1 MAANGRFLIL
11 AKFKMYL
18 SRRRFLENSK
28 PENQGVLSFFCPVLL
43 FGFLYNFT
51 PLKTNHYFH
60 MKFIVNSAY
69 LLKQLS
75 NINGVI
81 TTNPVVP
88 ILENFLF
95 ELEKG
100 ALTVTASD
108 LQTSMIT
115 EFQVESKEKGSI
127 AVPARILL
135 DTLKNL
141 PEQPVT
147 FSIDESTYSIEI
159 ISDNGRYKLS
169 GENATDF
176 PKVPSVSND
185 FTAEISTEVLA
196 RAINN
201 TIFATSNDELRPAM
215 TGVYVN
221 LGDKNSTFVATD
233 GHRLVRYRRAD
244 VKSDNGNSIIIPRKA
259 LNLLKATL
267 PAENTE
273 VSLNFNMS
281 NAYFKFGN
289 IKMICRLIDERFPDY
304 DNVIPTENNI
314 QMSIERTDF
323 LGALKRISIYA
334 NKTTHQVRLKI
345 TGSELQISAEDLDFS
360 NEANERLSCEHD
372 GEDIEIGFNAK
383 FLIEMLTNMD
393 SDKIK
398 LTMSAPN
405 KAGVILPAE
414 KDKSEDILMLV
425 MPVMLNQYV

>member
-1 MAANGRFLIL
+1 
-11 AKFKMYL
+11 
-18 SRRRFLENSK
+18 
-28 PENQGVLSFFCPVLL
+28 
-43 FGFLYNFT
+43 
-51 PLKTNHYFH
+51 

-95 ELEKG
+95 ELDKG
-100 ALTVTASD
+100 SLTVTASD

-115 EFQVESKEKGSI
+115 ELQVESKEKGNI

-135 DTLKNL
+135 ETLKNL

-147 FSIDESTYSIEI
+147 FSIDESTYSVEI

-185 FTAEISTEVLA
+185 FSAEISSDVLA
-196 RAINN
+196 RAVNN

-221 LGDKNSTFVATD
+221 LGEKNATFVATD
-233 GHRLVRYRRAD
+233 GHRLVRYRRTD
-244 VKSDNGNSIIIPRKA
+244 IKSDNGNAIIIPRKA

-267 PAENTE
+267 PGENTP
-273 VSLNFNMS
+273 VSIDFNLS
-281 NAYFKFGN
+281 NAFFKFGN
-289 IKMICRLIDERFPDY
+289 IRMTCRLIDERFPDY
-304 DNVIPTENNI
+304 ENVIPTQNPIKMTIGRSEI
-314 QMSIERTDF
+314 LS
-323 LGALKRISIYA
+323 ALKRISIYA

-360 NEANERLSCEHD
+360 NEANERLSCEHE

-383 FLIEMLTNMD
+383 FLIEMLTNLD
-393 SDKIK
+393 ANQIK
-398 LTMSAPN
+398 LNMSAPN
-405 KAGVILPAE
+405 KAGVIFPSE
-414 KDKSEDILMLV
+414 QDKSEDILMLV

>member
-1 MAANGRFLIL
+1 
-11 AKFKMYL
+11 
-18 SRRRFLENSK
+18 
-28 PENQGVLSFFCPVLL
+28 
-43 FGFLYNFT
+43 
-51 PLKTNHYFH
+51 

-100 ALTVTASD
+100 SLTVTASD

-115 EFQVESKEKGSI
+115 ELQVESKEKGSI

-147 FSIDESTYSIEI
+147 FSIDESTYSVEI

-176 PKVPSVSND
+176 PKVPTVSND
-185 FTAEISTEVLA
+185 FTAEIASEVLA
-196 RAINN
+196 RAVNN

-221 LGDKNSTFVATD
+221 LGEKNTTFVATD
-233 GHRLVRYRRAD
+233 GHRLVRYRRTD
-244 VKSDNGNSIIIPRKA
+244 VKSDNGNAIIIPRKA

-267 PAENTE
+267 PTENTE

-281 NAYFKFGN
+281 NAFFKFGN

-304 DNVIPTENNI
+304 ENVIPSGNNI
-314 QMSIERTDF
+314 KMTIDRGEF

-360 NEANERLSCEHD
+360 NEANERLSCEHE

-383 FLIEMLTNMD
+383 FLVEMLTNMD
-393 SDKIK
+393 SGQIK

>member
-1 MAANGRFLIL
+1 
-11 AKFKMYL
+11 
-18 SRRRFLENSK
+18 
-28 PENQGVLSFFCPVLL
+28 
-43 FGFLYNFT
+43 
-51 PLKTNHYFH
+51 

-100 ALTVTASD
+100 SLTVTASD

-115 EFQVESKEKGSI
+115 EIQVESKEKGSI

-147 FSIDESTYSIEI
+147 FSIDESTYSVEI

-176 PKVPSVSND
+176 PKVPTVSND
-185 FTAEISTEVLA
+185 FSAEVSTEVLA
-196 RAINN
+196 RAVNN

-221 LGDKNSTFVATD
+221 LGDKNTTFVATD
-233 GHRLVRYRRAD
+233 GHRLVRYRRTD

-267 PAENTE
+267 PSENTE
-273 VSLNFNMS
+273 VTVNFNMS
-281 NAYFKFGN
+281 NAFFKFGN

-304 DNVIPTENNI
+304 DNVIPSGNNI
-314 QMSIERTDF
+314 KMTIERNDL

-360 NEANERLSCEHD
+360 NEANERLSCEHE

-383 FLIEMLTNMD
+383 FLIEMLTNLD

>member
-1 MAANGRFLIL
+1 
-11 AKFKMYL
+11 
-18 SRRRFLENSK
+18 
-28 PENQGVLSFFCPVLL
+28 
-43 FGFLYNFT
+43 
-51 PLKTNHYFH
+51 

-95 ELEKG
+95 ELDKG
-100 ALTVTASD
+100 SLTVTASD

-115 EFQVESKEKGSI
+115 EIQVESKEKGSI

-176 PKVPSVSND
+176 PKVPNVSND
-185 FTAEISTEVLA
+185 FSAEISTEVLA
-196 RAINN
+196 RAVNN

-215 TGVYVN
+215 TGVFVN
-221 LGDKNSTFVATD
+221 LGDKNTTFVATD
-233 GHRLVRYRRAD
+233 GHRLVRYRRSD
-244 VKSDNGNSIIIPRKA
+244 VKSDNGSTIIIPRKA

-267 PAENTE
+267 PSENTE
-273 VSLNFNMS
+273 VTVNFNLS
-281 NAYFKFGN
+281 NAFFKFGN
-289 IKMICRLIDERFPDY
+289 IRMICRLIDERFPDY
-304 DNVIPTENNI
+304 ENVIPSVNNI
-314 QMSIERTDF
+314 KMTIERSDL

-383 FLIEMLTNMD
+383 FLIEMLTNLD
-393 SDKIK
+393 SDKIR

-414 KDKSEDILMLV
+414 KDADEDILMLV

>member
-1 MAANGRFLIL
+1 
-11 AKFKMYL
+11 
-18 SRRRFLENSK
+18 
-28 PENQGVLSFFCPVLL
+28 
-43 FGFLYNFT
+43 
-51 PLKTNHYFH
+51 

-95 ELEKG
+95 ELDKG

-115 EFQVESKEKGSI
+115 DLQVESKEKGNI

-176 PKVPSVSND
+176 PKVPAVSND
-185 FTAEISTEVLA
+185 FSAEISTEVLS
-196 RAINN
+196 RAVNN

-221 LGDKNSTFVATD
+221 LGDKNTTFVATD
-233 GHRLVRYRRAD
+233 GHRLVRYRRSD
-244 VKSDNGNSIIIPRKA
+244 VKSDNGTSIIIPRKA

-267 PAENTE
+267 PTENTE
-273 VSLNFNMS
+273 VSLSFNVS
-281 NAYFKFGN
+281 NAFFKFGN

-304 DNVIPTENNI
+304 DNVIPSGNNI
-314 QMSIERTDF
+314 KMTIDRTDF

-383 FLIEMLTNMD
+383 FLIEMLTNID
-393 SDKIK
+393 ADQIK
-398 LTMSAPN
+398 LNMSAPN
-405 KAGVILPAE
+405 KAGVIVPSE
-414 KDKSEDILMLV
+414 KDKGEDILMLV

>member
-1 MAANGRFLIL
+1 
-11 AKFKMYL
+11 
-18 SRRRFLENSK
+18 
-28 PENQGVLSFFCPVLL
+28 
-43 FGFLYNFT
+43 
-51 PLKTNHYFH
+51 

-100 ALTVTASD
+100 TLTVTGSD

-115 EFQVESKEKGSI
+115 ELQVESKEKGNI

-135 DTLKNL
+135 ETLKNL

-185 FTAEISTEVLA
+185 FSAEISSDVLA
-196 RAINN
+196 RAVNN

-221 LGDKNSTFVATD
+221 LAEKNSTFVATD
-233 GHRLVRYRRAD
+233 GHRLVRYRRKD
-244 VKSDNGNSIIIPRKA
+244 IKSENGSAIIIPRKA

-267 PAENTE
+267 PGENTS
-273 VSLNFNMS
+273 VSIDFNLS
-281 NAYFKFGN
+281 NAFFRFGN
-289 IKMICRLIDERFPDY
+289 IRMICRLIDERFPDY
-304 DNVIPTENNI
+304 ENVIPTQNTIKMTIGRSEL
-314 QMSIERTDF
+314 

-360 NEANERLSCEHD
+360 NEANERLSCEHE

-383 FLIEMLTNMD
+383 FLVEMLSNLD
-393 SDKIK
+393 ADQIK
-398 LTMSAPN
+398 LNMSAPN
-405 KAGVILPAE
+405 KAGVILPIE
-414 KDKSEDILMLV
+414 QDKNEDILMLV

>member
-1 MAANGRFLIL
+1 
-11 AKFKMYL
+11 
-18 SRRRFLENSK
+18 
-28 PENQGVLSFFCPVLL
+28 
-43 FGFLYNFT
+43 
-51 PLKTNHYFH
+51 

-100 ALTVTASD
+100 SLTVTASD

-115 EFQVESKEKGSI
+115 EIQVESKEKGNI
-127 AVPARILL
+127 AVPAKILL
-135 DTLKNL
+135 ETLKNL

-147 FSIDESTYSIEI
+147 FSIDESNYSVEI

-176 PKVPSVSND
+176 PKVPTVSND
-185 FTAEISTEVLA
+185 FSAEISSEVMS
-196 RAINN
+196 RAVNN

-221 LGDKNSTFVATD
+221 LGEKNTTFVATD
-233 GHRLVRYRRAD
+233 GHRLVRYRRND
-244 VKSDNGNSIIIPRKA
+244 ITSENGNAIIIPRKA

-267 PAENTE
+267 PSENTP
-273 VSLNFNMS
+273 VSIDFNMS

-289 IKMICRLIDERFPDY
+289 IKMICRLIDERYPDY
-304 DNVIPTENNI
+304 ENVIPSNNNI
-314 QMSIERTDF
+314 KMTIGRTD
-323 LGALKRISIYA
+323 LLSALRRISIYA

-360 NEANERLSCEHD
+360 NEANERLSCEHE

-383 FLIEMLTNMD
+383 FIIEMLNNIDTD
-393 SDKIK
+393 QIK

-405 KAGVILPAE
+405 KAGVILPVE
-414 KDKSEDILMLV
+414 KDKNEDILMLV

>member
-1 MAANGRFLIL
+1 
-11 AKFKMYL
+11 
-18 SRRRFLENSK
+18 
-28 PENQGVLSFFCPVLL
+28 
-43 FGFLYNFT
+43 
-51 PLKTNHYFH
+51 

-95 ELEKG
+95 ELDKG
-100 ALTVTASD
+100 SLTVTASD

-115 EFQVESKEKGSI
+115 ELQVESKEKGNI

-135 DTLKNL
+135 ETLKNL

-185 FTAEISTEVLA
+185 FSAEISSEVLA
-196 RAINN
+196 RAVNN

-221 LGDKNSTFVATD
+221 LGEKDTTFVSTD
-233 GHRLVRYRRAD
+233 GHRLVRYRRTD
-244 VKSDNGNSIIIPRKA
+244 IKSDSGNAIIIPRKA

-267 PAENTE
+267 PGENTP
-273 VSLNFNMS
+273 VSIDFNLS
-281 NAYFKFGN
+281 NAFFRFGS
-289 IKMICRLIDERFPDY
+289 IRMICRLIDERFPDY
-304 DNVIPTENNI
+304 ENVIPTVNTIKMIIGRSELL
-314 QMSIERTDF
+314 S
-323 LGALKRISIYA
+323 ALKRISIYA

-345 TGSELQISAEDLDFS
+345 TGSELQVSAEDLDFS
-360 NEANERLSCEHD
+360 NEANERLSCEHE

-383 FLIEMLTNMD
+383 FLVEMLSNLD
-393 SDKIK
+393 ADQIK
-398 LTMSAPN
+398 LNMSAPN
-405 KAGVILPAE
+405 KAGVIFPSE
-414 KDKSEDILMLV
+414 QDKSEDILMLV

>member
-1 MAANGRFLIL
+1 
-11 AKFKMYL
+11 
-18 SRRRFLENSK
+18 
-28 PENQGVLSFFCPVLL
+28 
-43 FGFLYNFT
+43 
-51 PLKTNHYFH
+51 
-60 MKFIVNSAY
+60 MKFIVNSTY

-95 ELEKG
+95 ELDKG
-100 ALTVTASD
+100 SLVVTASD

-115 EFQVESKEKGSI
+115 ELQVESKEKGSI
-127 AVPARILL
+127 AVPARILIE
-135 DTLKNL
+135 TLKNL

-147 FSIDESTYSIEI
+147 FSIDDSTYSVEI

-176 PKVPSVSND
+176 PKVPAVSND
-185 FTAEISTEVLA
+185 FSTEIASDVLS
-196 RAINN
+196 RAVNN

-221 LGDKNSTFVATD
+221 LGDKNTTFVATD
-233 GHRLVRYRRAD
+233 GHRLVRYRRTD
-244 VKSDNGNSIIIPRKA
+244 VMSDNGNSIIIPRKA

-267 PAENTE
+267 PAENMP
-273 VSLNFNMS
+273 VNLDFNMS
-281 NAYFKFGN
+281 NAFFKFGN

-304 DNVIPTENNI
+304 ENVIPAGNNI
-314 QMSIERTDF
+314 QMSISRTEF

-360 NEANERLSCEHD
+360 NEANERLSCEHE

-383 FLIEMLTNMD
+383 FLIEMLTNLD
-393 SDKIK
+393 SDQIR
-398 LTMSAPN
+398 LNMSAPN
-405 KAGVILPAE
+405 KAGVIHPAD
-414 KDKSEDILMLV
+414 KDSNEDILMLV
-425 MPVMLNQYV
+425 MPVMLNQYA